1 MVNNKEALVVFSGG
15 QGSYTGLFLVK
26 KNYWKRY

>member
-15 QGSYTGLFLVK
+15 EGSTTRLFLGK
-26 KNYWKRY
+26 KKFF